1 MRIHPVQ
8 IDVPLSEDGLVDIL
22 LVQWRTPIPDEE
34 GVAPTVLSESAAL
47 KERVLDSL
55 CSWIHRE
62 QRQVNRALLVL
73 TPEVSTPLSFLEKFE
88 RLLAS
93 LDRPTVV
100 VVGID
105 YLDPSEYRNL
115 ISRSLNPEKDF
126 WTQDVDASQK
136 VNVAVILTRGA
147 DGTLGIYVQ
156 PKIRPADPE
165 RRWRV
170 YGAQHVLL
178 FHHKSHAPGAGLHFC
193 VQICSDFCNQ
203 THVSTLREKI
213 AEQFKDEDLRL
224 DLTLLLQCNRQQEMP
239 QFRDGTNAYF
249 GAPHQM
255 RVRTEAG
262 ALLMLNNA
270 SRLRRRSAH
279 WGNSQFRFLY
289 DTWKQPG
296 GEFTYWLSQ
305 GTGEKWQAAT
315 FRDSGPSVYWVTY
328 KPLYLCD
335 RRPSEDTQPF
345 IDVSCWPITTNDC
358 VPSFKPISGV
368 MHWLEA
374 EWTSGGDALANWLT
388 EQGIDE
394 QVARELLKA
403 YSESAI
409 EWVAALNHDITE
421 GALRTLFVCFKK
433 QGYPYGKEN
442 YEGIEPMS
450 WCKNPYAGKAAT
462 EMLRLHALLRIG
474 ASGSGAEFRA
484 APLGARHALLVNS
497 IPITYLWGGGEMMSK
512 HMAEQYRNHLLPLPV
527 RTSAQHVVIVL
538 MNPKDRTESDELVQH
553 LYGGQID
560 RASPPPGGGTH
571 LSGAGEVVTGE
582 RWQPIFLHDH
592 LLQNGLNEGNV
603 GAAKSRLSQVVQGVM
618 EREA

>member
-8 IDVPLSEDGLVDIL
+8 LDFPLSDDGLVDIL

-34 GVAPTVLSESAAL
+34 GTSPVILAESDAL

-55 CSWIHRE
+55 CSWIDYKH
-62 QRQVNRALLVL
+62 RQVNRPLLVL
-73 TPEVSTPLSFLEKFE
+73 TPEVSTPLPFLDKFK

-93 LDRPTVV
+93 IERPTVV
-100 VVGID
+100 VAGID
-105 YLDPSEYRNL
+105 YLDPPQYCNL
-115 ISRSLNPEKDF
+115 ISNSSNPEKEL

-147 DGTLGIYVQ
+147 GGTLGVYVQ

-193 VQICSDFCNQ
+193 VQICSDFCSQ
-203 THVSTLREKI
+203 KHVSDLREKI

-249 GAPHQM
+249 GGPHQM
-255 RVRTEAG
+255 KVRTEAG

-270 SRLRRRSAH
+270 SRSRRRSVY
-279 WGNSQFRFLY
+279 WGNSQVRFLY

-296 GEFTYWLSQ
+296 GEFTYWLAQVS
-305 GTGEKWQAAT
+305 GEEWQAAT
-315 FRDSGPSVYWVTY
+315 FRDSGPSVYWITY
-328 KPLYLCD
+328 KPRYLCD
-335 RRPSEDTQPF
+335 RRPGGDTQPF
-345 IDVSCWPITTNDC
+345 GDISCWPITTNDY
-358 VPSFKPISGV
+358 VPSFKPISGG

-374 EWTSGGDALANWLT
+374 EWMSGSEALAKWFT
-388 EQGIDE
+388 EQGIDD
-394 QVARELLKA
+394 QVARELLTA
-403 YSESAI
+403 YSESAV

-421 GALRTLFVCFKK
+421 EALRTLFICFKR

-450 WCKNPYAGKAAT
+450 WCKNPDAGKAAM

-474 ASGSGAEFRA
+474 ASSSGAEFRA

-512 HMAEQYRNHLLPLPV
+512 HMAEQYRNHLLPLSV
-527 RTSAQHVVIVL
+527 RASAQDVVILL
-538 MNPKDRTESDELVQH
+538 MNPKDRIESDELAQH

-560 RASPPPGGGTH
+560 RASPPAGGGTH

-582 RWQPIFLHDH
+582 RWKPIFLYDH
-592 LLQNGLNEGNV
+592 LLQNALSESNV
-603 GAAKSRLSQVVQGVM
+603 GAAESRLSQVVQGVM
-618 EREA
+618 ERGA